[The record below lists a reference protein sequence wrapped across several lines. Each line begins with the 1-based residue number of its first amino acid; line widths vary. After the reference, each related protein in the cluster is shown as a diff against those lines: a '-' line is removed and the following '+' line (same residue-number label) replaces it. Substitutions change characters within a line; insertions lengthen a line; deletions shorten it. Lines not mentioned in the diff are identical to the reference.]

1 MLCNK
6 LALYGALVL
15 LPLASGQFEPLGHA
29 GPGGEF
35 SPAREGGRRFPPR
48 KQPKHGD
55 PRAAKG
61 GPPIPPPHHGLRQR
75 RMQDAPQSTPD
86 TPQNSTSRFDCGENP
101 LVKQETGCP
110 CFTLQTMTSQMDLSS
125 ASYCDLYASAPVSAD
140 DQCAYLYPPAYGT
153 FLASTGTGDFS
164 VSFEFGSH
172 YDPQQTGG
180 FCRGEILSYIYHAG
194 DDNNNGELD
203 YDSESHSFSLGI
215 EVTEAELDECKNVFE
230 QLKTT
235 LAGYPNCLVL

>member
-1 MLCNK
+1 
-6 LALYGALVL
+6 
-15 LPLASGQFEPLGHA
+15 
-29 GPGGEF
+29 
-35 SPAREGGRRFPPR
+35 
-48 KQPKHGD
+48 
-55 PRAAKG
+55 
-61 GPPIPPPHHGLRQR
+61 
-75 RMQDAPQSTPD
+75 
-86 TPQNSTSRFDCGENP
+86 
-101 LVKQETGCP
+101 
-110 CFTLQTMTSQMDLSS
+110 MTSQMDLSS